1 MSSRLIGYRLK
12 TLLLLLIVGGVF
24 SSFALSFVAWAQD
37 ASTVT
42 TSDEERYQANLRRW
56 QSMTEEQ
63 RQAIRDQAAA
73 MPEAD
78 RAALQEKAKEYRA
91 MPEQN
96 RETLRENFQKFRAL
110 PPERREAL
118 EEGSRGFRQLPLAKR
133 DEMRRRVQE
142 QRRVQDGQGQV
153 NRPGMDAI
161 GVRPQGAPRQEKVGQ
176 NLENQSGPQNGP
188 GERPDR
194 GMRPGPQGQGRPGPG
209 PDDGM
214 RGGNGNN
221 PPGQRPGP
229 SGKGQRCGDQSH
241 PCLNNGSQDGSASGT
256 DNSNNIGNDNN
267 APGPRNGPGPRKD
280 NPPQGPRNGGQPP
293 NGQRPPRP

>member
-1 MSSRLIGYRLK
+1 MNTRLVWYRLRV
-12 TLLLLLIVGGVF
+12 LLLLLIIGGVF
-24 SSFALSFVAWAQD
+24 SSFALSSVVWAQD

-42 TSDEERYQANLRRW
+42 SSDEERYQANFRRW

-73 MPEAD
+73 MPKAD

-91 MPEQN
+91 MPEQD
-96 RETLRENFQKFRAL
+96 RESLRENFQKFRAL

-118 EEGSRGFRQLPLAKR
+118 EQGSRGFRQLPPAKR

-142 QRRVQDGQGQV
+142 QRRVQDGQGQA
-153 NRPGMDAI
+153 NRPGMDAT
-161 GVRPQGAPRQEKVGQ
+161 GVRLQGGPGSRPERAGQ
-176 NLENQSGPQNGP
+176 NLENQPGSQNGSGSRQGGP

-241 PCLNNGSQDGSASGT
+241 ACLFIVSQDGSA
-256 DNSNNIGNDNN
+256 
-267 APGPRNGPGPRKD
+267 
-280 NPPQGPRNGGQPP
+280 
-293 NGQRPPRP
+293 